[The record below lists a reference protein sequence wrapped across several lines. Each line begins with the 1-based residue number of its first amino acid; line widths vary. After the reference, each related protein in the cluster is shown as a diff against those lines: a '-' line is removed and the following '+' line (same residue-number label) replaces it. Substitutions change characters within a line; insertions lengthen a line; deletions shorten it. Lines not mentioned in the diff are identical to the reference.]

1 MTTMNAGRRR
11 ALGVL
16 VMMGAAA
23 ALAQAGKPTVHL
35 ADVRGKPDL
44 PTLFPPAF
52 ADWRVD
58 TSLPVILPAPD
69 LQAKLDAIYNQVLS
83 RTYVNGRGQRIMLSV
98 AYGGDQSDGTRAHR
112 PEVCYPVQ
120 GFQITSNRESE
131 LDLRGVR
138 LPVRRLMSRLQQRF
152 EPITYWLVVGGQAVT
167 SGAQQKVIELR
178 YGLRGEIPD
187 GMLVRVSN
195 IDHDVVR
202 GHTLHDEFLLALF
215 DAVPAAERARVF
227 GGESDL

>member
-23 ALAQAGKPTVHL
+23 ALAQTGKPTVHL

-52 ADWRVD
+52 ADWRID

-120 GFQITSNRESE
+120 GFQITSNREAE